1 MNVHIREA
9 ASKDVPALSYLMSH
23 LLGREVLESDM
34 HNRLQFVDSSRYDE
48 LYVYEMEDK
57 VVGVLGFRIR
67 EQIEEV
73 ARYGEISVL
82 AVDPECKRQGIGRQ
96 LVAFAEQLAL
106 QHGCKGTW
114 LVSGYKRE
122 QEAYVFYEQ
131 QGYQRTGTR
140 FVKPL
145 SASEG

>member
-1 MNVHIREA
+1 MNEMKGNIREA
-9 ASKDVPALSYLMSH
+9 ASKDAAVLSNLMSYL
-23 LLGREVLESDM
+23 LGKEVPESAM
-34 HNRLQFVDSSRYDE
+34 HNRLQFVESSRYDE
-48 LYVYEMEDK
+48 LYVYELNHK

-82 AVDPECKRQGIGRQ
+82 AVDPECKRQGIGTQ
-96 LVAFAEQLAL
+96 LVAFAEQLAI

-122 QEAYVFYEQ
+122 TEAYVFYEQ

-140 FVKPL
+140 FVKSL
-145 SASEG
+145 